1 MKIFNYE
8 NYLFQH
14 LTISFFFKKKADII
28 IWNFEEKSMMHRLKM
43 HKVLIQS
50 LTFSYN
56 ELYLASLGG
65 QDDKNT
71 MIIWDIESGRSL
83 YGSPLGINVVFQQIQ
98 YFNKSDDKLIGVLEK
113 GIQILIVDKEN
124 RKVKKKIFKENIN
137 KQTKLVNNSY
147 ICIIRSE
154 RLMSIS
160 ET

>member
-1 MKIFNYE
+1 
-8 NYLFQH
+8 
-14 LTISFFFKKKADII
+14 
-28 IWNFEEKSMMHRLKM
+28 MHRLKM

-56 ELYLASLGG
+56 DLYLGG

-124 RKVKKKIFKENIN
+124 RKVN
-137 KQTKLVNNSY
+137 KFFL
-147 ICIIRSE
+147 II
-154 RLMSIS
+154 LK
-160 ET
+160 

>member
-1 MKIFNYE
+1 
-8 NYLFQH
+8 
-14 LTISFFFKKKADII
+14 
-28 IWNFEEKSMMHRLKM
+28 MMHRLKM

-124 RKVKKKIFKENIN
+124 RKVKIIFLLKEKLM
-137 KQTKLVNNSY
+137 KQMKLIKYS
-147 ICIIRSE
+147 
-154 RLMSIS
+154 
-160 ET
+160 